1 MSYAEYA
8 TGKDPVLDAA
18 LRVAPERVQL
28 YFQDETGRP
37 LPLYMRW
44 RRPSQKPAFTGHQW
58 ERLKQLNLAGPD
70 KGWLVRATELSM
82 QRRTPVE
89 TAEPLTSR

>member
-1 MSYAEYA
+1 MSYADYA

-18 LRVAPERVQL
+18 LAATPEQVQL

-44 RRPSQKPAFTGHQW
+44 RRPSQKPAFVGHQW
-58 ERLKQLNLAGPD
+58 ETLKH
-70 KGWLVRATELSM
+70 
-82 QRRTPVE
+82 
-89 TAEPLTSR
+89 